1 MGADNWPGRFAE
13 ARERIWALEAEL
25 ERIRIAYNELK
36 GNRIISA
43 VFGHHKGAP
52 RPFALRGE
60 AGITLALGAE
70 WPNGAVALQWIVPGL
85 EGGWHTRQSGGVDE
99 INTNQRLLDGGEFE
113 VIWLSDELP
122 ALAEMERER
131 DEAQAGLRAAAEN
144 VIARRAELDAVE
156 AERDQ
161 AFAAGRAAA
170 AAAIRDLSQPPPKV
184 FPVELS
190 HSPYWSSLSGPYGD
204 GWIEWCARV
213 AEGKSDD

>member
-1 MGADNWPGRFAE
+1 MSTCYQCGANECTCERDLIAELRRQVAAAE
-13 ARERIWALEAEL
+13 ATIDRLNAEL
-25 ERIRIAYNELK
+25 DHAQSRYTELRNSRIL
-36 GNRIISA
+36 SV

-122 ALAEMERER
+122 ALAEQETE
-131 DEAQAGLRAAAEN
+131 
-144 VIARRAELDAVE
+144 
-156 AERDQ
+156 
-161 AFAAGRAAA
+161 GRKVAAA
-170 AAAIRDLSQPPPKV
+170 AVRALAAPGARFPLDLCR
-184 FPVELS
+184 
-190 HSPYWSSLSGPYGD
+190 SPYWSSLSGPYAEGY
-204 GWIEWCARV
+204 IEWCARI
-213 AEGKSDD
+213 AEGGTDE